1 MEIEA
6 KFAADAA
13 ALRRL
18 AAADTLAGY
27 TLGAISRVEFHD
39 TYLDTGDEALLRA
52 GYACRLRAGDKGIAI
67 QVKGLSSGG
76 GAVHRREELEVV
88 LQKEGAPRDWPAG
101 AARDLVLRVA
111 GDAPLETLV
120 DLRQKRLLR
129 PIMQAE
135 RLVGELSLDEV
146 TVSSPRGTLPPYQ
159 EIEAE
164 LRPDGSEEDL
174 EAIVAELRDGL
185 ELKAEERAKFTRA
198 LEAVRTVRGRT
209 AADTG
214 GAHAAEGGIAGRLAS
229 RAVAEADRARLEE
242 LAAGGGE
249 PARHARALLDL
260 DDGVAQVDVGVQLG
274 ITERT
279 VRRWL
284 RAYRRDGVAG
294 VAAVQAAEATPAVRD
309 KAMARSGARPA
320 QQDETAAEI
329 PEAPTRPGI
338 TAADTMA
345 AAAVKTLRFHYA
357 RMMAHEAGTR
367 SGDDPEDLHD
377 MRVATR
383 RMRAALRVFAGHVD
397 PAAVRP
403 IERGLRHTG
412 RVLGA
417 VRDLDVIHEKT
428 MRYVDALPE
437 ERRHELDPLLD
448 AWRAERDEARARM
461 LAYLDGDKYRRF
473 TERFA
478 RFLDEP
484 CAAEMPA
491 LTDRGDAIAHR
502 VADVLPAV
510 IYERMGAVWAYAG
523 PLAEPGTPLVR
534 YHRLR
539 ISGKFLRY
547 TLEFFEEVLDADA
560 KSLVKAVKEL
570 QDHLG
575 DLQDAVVSSGVL
587 RTFLTWGTWQ
597 RPQRSG
603 RLEPPAV
610 VAPGAATYL
619 AFRQQELQRLVDTF
633 PETWQKVNGP
643 GFGQRLADVV
653 AAIRT

>member
-18 AAADTLAGY
+18 AAADVLAGY
-27 TLGAISRVEFHD
+27 TLGRPTRAELHD
-39 TYLDTGDEALLRA
+39 TYMDTDDEALLRA

-67 QVKGLSSGG
+67 QVKGLSGGG
-76 GAVHRREELEVV
+76 GAVHRREELEVI

-111 GDAPLETLV
+111 GDAPLQTLV
-120 DLRQKRLLR
+120 DLRQTRLLR
-129 PIMQAE
+129 PIMQAK

-174 EAIVAELRDGL
+174 EAIVAELRDEL
-185 ELKAEERAKFTRA
+185 KLKAEERAKFTRA
-198 LEAVRTVRGRT
+198 LEAGRKQA
-209 AADTG
+209 AADTDG
-214 GAHAAEGGIAGRLAS
+214 SHMTEGGSAGRLAS
-229 RAVAEADRARLEE
+229 RAVAETDRARLEE

-249 PARHARALLDL
+249 AARHARALLDL
-260 DDGVAQVDVGVQLG
+260 DDGVAQVDVGAQLG

-294 VAAVQAAEATPAVRD
+294 VAAVQAAEATPAAQD
-309 KAMARSGARPA
+309 KTAAEVSGARPA
-320 QQDETAAEI
+320 SQEQTATET
-329 PEAPTRPGI
+329 PGAPSRPGI

-345 AAAVKTLRFHYA
+345 AAAVKTLRFHFA

-383 RMRAALRVFAGHVD
+383 RMRAALRVFAGHLD
-397 PAAVRP
+397 PTTVRP

-412 RVLGA
+412 RMLGA

-428 MRYVDALPE
+428 MRYIESLPE

-448 AWRAERDEARARM
+448 AWRVKRDEARAHM
-461 LAYLDGDKYRRF
+461 LVYLDGDKYRRF

-478 RFLDEP
+478 QFLDEP
-484 CAAEMPA
+484 CAGEMPA

-523 PLAEPGTPLVR
+523 PLAEPGAPLVR

-547 TLEFFEEVLDADA
+547 TLEFFEEVLEEDA
-560 KSLVKAVKEL
+560 KPLIKAVKEL

-587 RTFLTWGTWQ
+587 RTFLTWGTWE

-603 RLEPPAV
+603 RIEPPAV

-619 AFRQQELQRLVDTF
+619 AFRQQELQRLVNTF

-643 GFGQRLADVV
+643 GFGRRLAAVV
-653 AAIRT
+653 AAIRS

>member
-1 MEIEA
+1 VEIEA
-6 KFAADAA
+6 KFAANAA

-18 AAADTLAGY
+18 AAADVLAGY
-27 TLGAISRVEFHD
+27 TLGAPSRVEFHD
-39 TYLDTGDEALLRA
+39 TYLDTDDEALLHA

-76 GAVHRREELEVV
+76 GAVHRREELEVI
-88 LQKEGAPRDWPAG
+88 LQEEGEPRDWPAG
-101 AARDLVLRVA
+101 AARDLVLRIA
-111 GDAPLETLV
+111 GDAPLQTLV
-120 DLRQKRLLR
+120 DLRQTRLLR
-129 PIMQAE
+129 PITQAE

-174 EAIVAELRDGL
+174 EAIVAELRGD
-185 ELKAEERAKFTRA
+185 LKLKPEERAKFTRA
-198 LEAVRTVRGRT
+198 LEAVRKQA
-209 AADTG
+209 AADTDDST
-214 GAHAAEGGIAGRLAS
+214 AAEGGIAGRLAS
-229 RAVAEADRARLEE
+229 RAVAEADRVRLEE
-242 LAAGGGE
+242 LAAGSGE
-249 PARHARALLDL
+249 AARHARALLDL
-260 DDGVAQVDVGVQLG
+260 DDGVAQVDVGAQLG

-284 RAYRRDGVAG
+284 RAYRRDGVTG
-294 VAAVQAAEATPAVRD
+294 VAAVQEAEATPRD
-309 KAMARSGARPA
+309 TAPASSDARPA
-320 QQDETAAEI
+320 AQEETAEAA
-329 PEAPTRPGI
+329 EAPSRPGI

-345 AAAVKTLRFHYA
+345 AAAVKTLRFHFA
-357 RMMAHEAGTR
+357 RMMAHEEGTR

-383 RMRAALRVFAGHVD
+383 RMRAALRVFGDHVD

-417 VRDLDVIHEKT
+417 VRDLDVINEKT
-428 MRYVDALPE
+428 MRYVESLPE

-448 AWRAERDEARARM
+448 AWRAKRDEARAHM

-478 RFLDEP
+478 QFLDDP
-484 CAAEMPA
+484 CAGEMPA
-491 LTDRGDAIAHR
+491 LTDRGDVIAHR

-510 IYERMGAVWAYAG
+510 IYGRMGAVWAYAG
-523 PLAEPGTPLVR
+523 PLAEPGAPLVR

-547 TLEFFEEVLDADA
+547 TLEFFEEVLDDDA
-560 KSLVKAVKEL
+560 KPLIKAVKEL

-587 RTFLTWGTWQ
+587 RTFLTWGTWE

-603 RLEPPAV
+603 RIEPPAV

-643 GFGQRLADVV
+643 GFGRRLANVV
-653 AAIRT
+653 AAIRS